1 MEEYQ
6 WSYR

>member
-6 WSYR
+6 TVS